1 MKVTITGKRSI
12 SNMLKI
18 GLQIVAVIGILVMI
32 FLPFI
37 LNIYQKIWNIE
48 LGNLYIPLLGIM
60 YLSGVPAV
68 ILVYQFIRL
77 FDSLKK
83 DMPFVRENIN
93 YLKNASTCSL
103 IIVIEYIIGIFLFK
117 SIFVA
122 IVIGVFLI
130 AWLGLYILAELFKQA
145 VAYKEENDLTI

>member
-1 MKVTITGKRSI
+1 MKVTGKRSI
-12 SNMLKI
+12 SNLLKL
-18 GLQIVAVIGILVMI
+18 GLQIVAIIGIVVMI

-37 LNIYQKIWNIE
+37 LEVYQKIWNIE

-60 YLSGVPAV
+60 YLSGIPAV
-68 ILVYQFIRL
+68 ILLYQFIQL

-83 DMPFVRENIN
+83 ETPFIKENIK
-93 YLKNASTCSL
+93 YLKKASLCS
-103 IIVIEYIIGIFLFK
+103 IIIAIEYIIGIFIFK

-122 IVIGVFLI
+122 IIIGIFLI

>member
-48 LGNLYIPLLGIM
+48 LGNLYIPLLCIM

-103 IIVIEYIIGIFLFK
+103 IIAIEYIIGIFLFK